1 MLFFLFFFGL
11 LVSHLVV
18 LVICMNA
25 IWLQRNL
32 EAFGHTGIN
41 SHILVFDKAMFK
53 PKRNFFYFINGL

>member
-1 MLFFLFFFGL
+1 
-11 LVSHLVV
+11 
-18 LVICMNA
+18 MNA

-53 PKRNFFYFINGL
+53 PNAIFAILSMGCD